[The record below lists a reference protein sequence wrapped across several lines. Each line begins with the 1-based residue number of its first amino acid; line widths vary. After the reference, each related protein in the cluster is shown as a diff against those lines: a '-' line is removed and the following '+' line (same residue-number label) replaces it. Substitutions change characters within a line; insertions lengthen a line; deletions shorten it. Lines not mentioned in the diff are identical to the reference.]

1 MKELDIREIADL
13 SGISPSALR
22 YYEKRGLIQP
32 VGRNGLRRQYHENVL
47 NKLQLIT
54 LGQAA
59 GFSLDDIAAMFGAKG
74 TIAIDREQLHQQ
86 SLKIDNTIRRLQL
99 LSRGLKHAARC
110 TQPEHTECEEFQ
122 KIVSRGLRLVR
133 SGSR

>member
-47 NKLQLIT
+47 NKLQLIA

>member
-47 NKLQLIT
+47 TKLQLIT

-122 KIVSRGLRLVR
+122 KIVSKGLRLVR

>member
-74 TIAIDREQLHQQ
+74 TIAIDREELHQQ

-133 SGSR
+133 SVNR